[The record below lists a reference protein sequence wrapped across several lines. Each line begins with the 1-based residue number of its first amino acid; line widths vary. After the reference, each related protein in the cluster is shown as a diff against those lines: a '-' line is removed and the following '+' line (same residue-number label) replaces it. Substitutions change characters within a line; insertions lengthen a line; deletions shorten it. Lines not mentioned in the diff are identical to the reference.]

1 MTFVQGLTSS
11 LKFMNWRHMRAH
23 SNAFS
28 VISSQEDNIVLI
40 TNTMINSK
48 SRRKNKS
55 LAWYFYVLYE
65 EYVKDTDLKW

>member
-1 MTFVQGLTSS
+1 
-11 LKFMNWRHMRAH
+11 MRAH

-48 SRRKNKS
+48 SRRKNKI